1 MNQLN
6 SLFSESP
13 SRAFSVSPLD
23 AGGID
28 RLIQKWS
35 DLAPREGRLAT
46 GQIIQ
51 ALVASPTGL
60 SKGDLMKET
69 DAQFLNRSDRYISSL
84 ETAVQKRIQR
94 ARKKIRPFGMDILYC
109 RDDARWRLVPAQ
121 WGTPVA

>member
-6 SLFSESP
+6 SVCMETSAPSSSASSLF
-13 SRAFSVSPLD
+13 V
-23 AGGID
+23 GGID
-28 RLIQKWS
+28 HLIQTWS
-35 DLAPREGRLAT
+35 DLAPRESRLAT

-51 ALVASPTGL
+51 ALGANPAGL
-60 SKGDLMKET
+60 SKCDLMKET
-69 DAQFLNRSDRYISSL
+69 DSSFPNRSDRYISAL